1 MPVLRRSHFL
11 YVTDTFFHNYLEKFS
26 ENFNLC
32 HIVYYGDDW
41 KMFAFYIF
49 FKIHICNLRIIFCIL
64 FVFTIKRDKDVLFH
78 MASNPRI
85 LSVMYSQ

>member
-11 YVTDTFFHNYLEKFS
+11 YVTDTFFHDYLEKFS

-32 HIVYYGDDW
+32 HIVYNGDDW

-49 FKIHICNLRIIFCIL
+49 FKIHIIL
-64 FVFTIKRDKDVLFH
+64 
-78 MASNPRI
+78 
-85 LSVMYSQ
+85 